1 MDKKHLTDRS
11 FDPLRISTLPRGPR
25 AVTAGQGFRCL
36 WLTMA
41 MLFCGTLLAEPPDR
55 LRVIDNS
62 GENLQQVGLG
72 FSMTGDS
79 QRLRS

>member
-1 MDKKHLTDRS
+1 
-11 FDPLRISTLPRGPR
+11 
-25 AVTAGQGFRCL
+25 
-36 WLTMA
+36 MA